1 MGSCAGDATGG
12 AKKRGRGANTTN
24 QVNPS
29 NQSVVRVAGGAGK
42 VAHSKSIVVLLL
54 EAVKHLTEQQ
64 RRNEEREGQGVKVVK
79 DLQDSLSR
87 KEDELDEVK
96 QRSLKGSIILSS
108 DRRNGSVIKSDEEL
122 KKSGKSICDHTLNL
136 IIEKYNVVK
145 SHIFLHVCERERKDL
160 IFIDFFE
167 VPHLPTP
174 QSYILP
180 PPPS

>member
-1 MGSCAGDATGG
+1 M
-12 AKKRGRGANTTN
+12 
-24 QVNPS
+24 
-29 NQSVVRVAGGAGK
+29 
-42 VAHSKSIVVLLL
+42 
-54 EAVKHLTEQQ
+54 
-64 RRNEEREGQGVKVVK
+64 VK

-108 DRRNGSVIKSDEEL
+108 DRRNGTVIKSDEEL

-145 SHIFLHVCERERKDL
+145 SHIFLHVCKRQMKDL

-174 QSYILP
+174 KSYILP
-180 PPPS
+180 PTPS

>member
-29 NQSVVRVAGGAGK
+29 NQSVVRVAGGAGE

-96 QRSLKGSIILSS
+96 K
-108 DRRNGSVIKSDEEL
+108 V
-122 KKSGKSICDHTLNL
+122 
-136 IIEKYNVVK
+136 
-145 SHIFLHVCERERKDL
+145 RKEYL
-160 IFIDFFE
+160 
-167 VPHLPTP
+167 
-174 QSYILP
+174 
-180 PPPS
+180 